1 MSPTTKGVMM
11 KKENNWPFYT
21 AVVIG
26 AIVMLIAY
34 SYLKADEIQQEQLEK
49 NKDKNGEYACIEIR
63 PALNRYEI
71 HRPCGKVVKP

>member
-1 MSPTTKGVMM
+1 MSPTTKVVMM
-11 KKENNWPFYT
+11 KKQTNWPFYT

-49 NKDKNGEYACIEIR
+49 NKQACIETHQT
-63 PALNRYEI
+63 LNRSEI
-71 HRPCGKVVKP
+71 MIICGKVVKP